1 MLEIDRLTLTLP
13 LGRTGAPLPVLETVS
28 LAVNRGERLGIVGES
43 GSGKTLLA
51 LAVLGLLPE
60 GARAE
65 GAIRFEGVDLL
76 TLSAEARRA
85 YRGRRIGMVF
95 QEPMTALHPMLTIG
109 DQIGEGIAL
118 HQGLRGAALRRAV
131 LELLTQVRLPDP
143 DRQINAYPHALSG
156 GQRQRVGIAIALS
169 GNPDL
174 LIADEPTTALDV
186 SVQREI
192 LALLRDL
199 TEARG
204 LGLLLVSHDLGVV
217 AHITHRLLVLYAGQV
232 VETGPTLALLEQP
245 LHPYLRGLRAA
256 VPRLGHALTPIP
268 GTLPTPQE
276 RGPGCRFSPRC
287 AWSVGPCAETQA
299 LLPLKARAVACWQA
313 EDLKACQ
320 QAGDLQACQ
329 QAGDL

>member
-13 LGRTGAPLPVLETVS
+13 LGPNGAPLPVLEEVS
-28 LAVNRGERLGIVGES
+28 LSLGRGERLGIVGES

-51 LAVLGLLPE
+51 LAILGLLPE
-60 GARAE
+60 GAKTT
-65 GAIRFEGVDLL
+65 GALRFDGVDLL
-76 TLSAEARRA
+76 TLPSAARRT

-109 DQIGEGIAL
+109 DQIGEGLAL
-118 HQGLRGAALRRAV
+118 HQGLHGTALRKAV

-143 DRQINAYPHALSG
+143 ERRIDTYPHTLSG
-156 GQRQRVGIAIALS
+156 GQRQRVGLAIALS

-186 SVQREI
+186 TVQREI

-204 LGLLLVSHDLGVV
+204 VGLLLVSHDLGVV
-217 AHITHRLLVLYAGQV
+217 AHLTQRLLVLYAGQA
-232 VETGPTLALLEQP
+232 VETGPTLDLLAQP

-256 VPRLGHALTPIP
+256 VPRLGQTLTPIP

-276 RGPGCRFSPRC
+276 RGPGCRFLPRC
-287 AWSVGPCAETQA
+287 AWSAEPCAETQA
-299 LLPLKARAVACWQA
+299 LRSLKARAVACWQA
-313 EDLKACQ
+313 EALR
-320 QAGDLQACQ
+320 
-329 QAGDL
+329 